1 MLVGDDQVGCEP
13 FHRRLRGCH
22 GTLRPCRLAARN
34 PYSSRTGF
42 VGAVLIQA
50 LVVWGLWRG
59 SAVAWYVAMFFAL
72 GMIVTIP
79 LMDPPPDVG
88 VFLILVLSVMQA
100 AILWTRDV
108 RAFVDRGGRAGH
120 VQRLPYW
127 PSS

>member
-1 MLVGDDQVGCEP
+1 MTRSAASRFIVAYAAVTALFD
-13 FHRRLRGCH
+13 
-22 GTLRPCRLAARN
+22 LAVLLPGN
-34 PYSSRTGF
+34 PYSSRAGF

-120 VQRLPYW
+120 VQRLP
-127 PSS
+127 